1 MSRASSTSVIASKPP
16 KKPGIRLDAKSRV
29 GIAAGGM
36 FVLAWLAAPPARA
49 ADEPPLPELLDRVS
63 AQVGRFWDYFSSVAC
78 TERVTQTKLGDKGK
92 VLSERRESFDYLI
105 MLRSRGLE
113 LTVDESRVETAHTQS
128 KKDASL
134 LETNGFSL
142 FTLIFHN
149 MYQSRYKFQ
158 QLPDEPV
165 DGRRLRCLGFQQ
177 VSNDH
182 PLSLLH
188 LRDRDYPMA
197 WRGKAWIDPA
207 TSAVVR
213 IRAGLG
219 DSMADMGLLR
229 LDADVSYSGIRLN
242 GPETYWL
249 PTRAEVEAQTKRQH
263 WVNTHVFSNYKRFS
277 VDTDVKLGPVN

>member
-1 MSRASSTSVIASKPP
+1 MHPSAKALGVVRASIVALALLATWP
-16 KKPGIRLDAKSRV
+16 AKATDDPS
-29 GIAAGGM
+29 
-36 FVLAWLAAPPARA
+36 LH
-49 ADEPPLPELLDRVS
+49 ELLDRVGE
-63 AQVGRFWDYFSSVAC
+63 QVGRFWDYFSSVAC
-78 TERVTQTKLGDKGK
+78 TEKVTQTKLGDKGK

-105 MLRSRGLE
+105 MLRSRGLD
-113 LTVDESRVETAHTQS
+113 LTVDESRVETARAQS

-149 MYQSRYKFQ
+149 MYQSRYQFE

-165 DGRRLRCLGFQQ
+165 DGRRLRCLAFHQ

-188 LRDRDYPMA
+188 LRNRDFPLE
-197 WRGKAWIDPA
+197 WKGKAWIDPA
-207 TSAVVR
+207 SAAVVR

-229 LDADVSYSGIRLN
+229 FDSDVSYSGIRFN
-242 GPETYWL
+242 GSETYWL
-249 PTRAEVEAQTKRQH
+249 PTRAEVEAQTKSQH
-263 WVNTHVFSNYKRFS
+263 WHNTHLFTNYKRFS
-277 VDTDVKLGPVN
+277 VETDVKIAPTR